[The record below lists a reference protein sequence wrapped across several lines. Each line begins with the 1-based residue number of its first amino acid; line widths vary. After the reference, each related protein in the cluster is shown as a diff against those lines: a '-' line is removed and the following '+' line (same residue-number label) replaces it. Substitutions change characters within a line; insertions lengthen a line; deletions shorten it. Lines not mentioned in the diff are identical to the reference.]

1 MQIVFFEELG
11 NLNINSVNV
20 LLSWQKHSVIRKAA
34 QRCVMNLKRS
44 PTKRRPL
51 EQIWNPMRNNF
62 PQFVSKSSLKSVDC
76 VPLRNKSQLSEIDKQ
91 VLNRRATLLK
101 KRFELPKRAW
111 IKSKPKH
118 SPVAAEQKKSD
129 NDLLRMKHVE
139 CNSIRKCGN

>member
-1 MQIVFFEELG
+1 MQIAFFEELV

-20 LLSWQKHSVIRKAA
+20 LLSWQRHSVIRKVA

-51 EQIWNPMRNNF
+51 EQIWNPMPNNF
-62 PQFVSKSSLKSVDC
+62 PQSANKSSLRSVDC
-76 VPLRNKSQLSEIDKQ
+76 VPLRNKSRLLEIDKQ

-101 KRFELPKRAW
+101 KRFDLPKHAW

-139 CNSIRKCGN
+139 CNSILRCEN

>member
-1 MQIVFFEELG
+1 MQIAFFAELES
-11 NLNINSVNV
+11 LSINSVNE
-20 LLSWQKHSVIRKAA
+20 LLSWQKHSVIRKAV
-34 QRCVMNLKRS
+34 QRCVMSLKRS

-62 PQFVSKSSLKSVDC
+62 PQFASKSSLKSVDC
-76 VPLRNKSQLSEIDKQ
+76 VPLRSKSQLSETGKQ

-101 KRFELPKRAW
+101 RKYELPKHAW